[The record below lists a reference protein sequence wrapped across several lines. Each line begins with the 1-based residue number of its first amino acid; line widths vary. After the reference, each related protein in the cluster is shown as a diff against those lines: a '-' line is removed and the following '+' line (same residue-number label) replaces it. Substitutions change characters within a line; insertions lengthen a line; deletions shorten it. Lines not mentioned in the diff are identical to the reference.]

1 MDDYLYVDEEFP
13 DELICKICKRG
24 FRNPCIT
31 KCGHTFCA
39 ECLEGWI
46 MVKKDDLKCPDCEV
60 PLRRE
65 NISSSYKIEAKLEEL
80 KVYCIH
86 KEKGCLWN
94 DKRKKL
100 GHHIQTNCRFT
111 PNKMSSP
118 ELSKLASPE
127 TSRKHKK
134 QTSRNSV
141 LTQDYMHLKKMTS
154 KVKLSPGGGGGSE
167 EKSSPYDKSQMRIL
181 LNEIEEMMSSKFN
194 EYKNKIEEQER
205 VIEMYENQKKLAEEE
220 VKIFRESTARHQSK
234 IDELNEEKKKMKE
247 NANQEMEKMQN
258 RLSRRSLRIKFDE
271 NMELQDKKKT
281 EELEKNIT
289 LLKKELENT
298 KKEALLESE
307 EWRNL
312 VEKSRRDIDRE
323 TQKLNEVQE
332 KLDNTEKSSQNA
344 SEKCEELESDLKKAN
359 KLNEDLKLKI
369 KKLEEELHQ
378 NSKHTFLEEQIEEKN
393 KENHELNEKIN
404 KLQEQLT
411 DSRQKYELVM
421 KTNDTRIIKIE
432 TNLYNVIKRLKMEK
446 EQEKIKFTETIK
458 KMRLELLESKKQNL
472 FYEKELEDAKQKVQ
486 NHSTSSKVAPQ
497 INIIGS
503 SNDEIPK
510 IKKQDSSDYIL
521 PIEGEDE
528 IIEDTKGTSGDIS
541 NISSLVNSGSL
552 KKALTTKQLESIKE
566 ETTKIKKV
574 VKRIIRKEQE
584 KEEKAEKEQQEQQ
597 EEEQE
602 IENKEENVSPRLED
616 ISPRLDDISPRL
628 DDKTPIKEPSKT
640 NNNLS
645 NNVQLAKTAPSVKKL
660 SVAFSKNQF
669 VDNNF
674 VKTSFEGLKKVIL
687 ELKERE
693 KQLGNESVFEK
704 KFPEDFVL
712 SLIEIINVRLSGDPK
727 LSNFVPFSLEPS
739 ELPIFYYACSTGII
753 LTKLLASL
761 IPKSLDEN
769 TIQYQTGLTM
779 SKVYF

>member
-1 MDDYLYVDEEFP
+1 
-13 DELICKICKRG
+13 
-24 FRNPCIT
+24 
-31 KCGHTFCA
+31 
-39 ECLEGWI
+39 
-46 MVKKDDLKCPDCEV
+46 
-60 PLRRE
+60 
-65 NISSSYKIEAKLEEL
+65 
-80 KVYCIH
+80 
-86 KEKGCLWN
+86 
-94 DKRKKL
+94 
-100 GHHIQTNCRFT
+100 
-111 PNKMSSP
+111 
-118 ELSKLASPE
+118 
-127 TSRKHKK
+127 
-134 QTSRNSV
+134 
-141 LTQDYMHLKKMTS
+141 
-154 KVKLSPGGGGGSE
+154 
-167 EKSSPYDKSQMRIL
+167 
-181 LNEIEEMMSSKFN
+181 MMSSKFN

-597 EEEQE
+597 EQQEEEQE